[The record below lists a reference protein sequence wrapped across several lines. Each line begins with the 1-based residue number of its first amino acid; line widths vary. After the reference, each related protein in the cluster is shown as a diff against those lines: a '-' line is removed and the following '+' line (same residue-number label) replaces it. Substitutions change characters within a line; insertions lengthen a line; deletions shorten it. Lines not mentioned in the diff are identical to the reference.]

1 MKKTKKIAPKKI
13 IPKIIQYLKTDIW
26 MIKTDYLPFPI
37 ALRIKIIKIFL
48 ITITRLKKN
57 QFILRASALTYYSVL
72 SIVPVAATAFG
83 IAQGFGLQKHLEN
96 QLLENFP
103 GQEEIVSKIIAF
115 SNNLLEDTKSGLMA
129 GIGVTVLFL
138 VVMKGLAHIESALN
152 AIWEIKKS
160 RTMSRKLSDY
170 LAIMTTGPLLVI
182 LSGSVTVFIKTQVMM
197 MAQKVSIL
205 GIFHNQII
213 YALKLLPFGLIWVV
227 FSMLY
232 IIMPNGW
239 VHPASGIMAGV
250 IAGSIYQFSQWAYI
264 YFQVGVAQYNAIY
277 GSFAAIP
284 LFLIWLQLSWVIVL
298 LGAAIAAA
306 HQNIDQYEFA
316 PHIKNVSCK
325 LKKLIALYI
334 SVLAVR
340 LFIKGEPPLTID
352 IICEKTGMA
361 RGLVKRILFCLV
373 EGKILSVVTGE
384 RQKGYQP
391 AKDVNLITLK
401 SVIDAIEK
409 RGSGDIPVKDNENFK
424 KLTKIMES
432 MENSIKK
439 SPANRLLKDI

>member
-1 MKKTKKIAPKKI
+1 MEKLQKIAPKKI
-13 IPKIIQYLKTDIW
+13 VPKIIQYLKTDIW
-26 MIKTDYLPFPI
+26 MIKTDYLPFAI

-48 ITITRLKKN
+48 IACNRLKKN

-138 VVMKGLAHIESALN
+138 VVMKGLSHIESALN
-152 AIWEIKKS
+152 AIWEIKTP
-160 RTMSRKLSDY
+160 RTIGRRLSDY

-182 LSGSVTVFIKTQVMM
+182 VSGSVTVFIKTQVMM

-232 IIMPNGW
+232 IIMPNGR
-239 VHPASGIMAGV
+239 VKPASGIMAGI
-250 IAGSIYQFSQWAYI
+250 IAGSIYQFCQWTYI

-277 GSFAAIP
+277 GSFAALP

-306 HQNIDQYEFA
+306 HQNVNQYEFE
-316 PHIKNVSCK
+316 PHIKNISYR
-325 LKKLIALYI
+325 LQKLIALYI
-334 SVLAVR
+334 SLLAVH
-340 LFIKGEPPLTID
+340 LFTKGEPPLTID
-352 IICEKTGMA
+352 AICEKAGMA
-361 RGLVKRILFCLV
+361 KGLAKRIITCLV
-373 EGKILSVVTGE
+373 EGGILSGVAGKK
-384 RQKGYQP
+384 QKGYQP
-391 AKDVNLITLK
+391 AKDVNLITVK

-409 RGSGDIPVKDNENFK
+409 RGTRDIPVKDSENFE
-424 KLTKIMES
+424 KLTQIMDS
-432 MENSIKK
+432 MEDAIKK